1 MKNMIYNFDV
11 PRYEKVVNDAIA
23 LRPQI
28 EKAVDAVCAEGYTNL
43 FFIGCGGTYAHTLP
57 MKYWLDT
64 TSDKIEAYS
73 MIAAEFL
80 AAGHKRFSKDSI
92 CIFATRSGNT
102 KEIVAAAKYCKEAGA
117 RTFVYVSNDNTPV
130 CEYADYKFYSYAED
144 DCLCEAIYTYLNFV
158 VGRFLKNA
166 GEFPEYDQFA
176 SEYQS
181 LTGSLI
187 QAKALYDDRCA
198 AMAADIKDLDYHM
211 VVGSGMLWG
220 EAYDYAMCVLEEMQ
234 WVKAQS
240 IHAAEFF
247 HGLLEICEK
256 DTSMILFYSD
266 DETRPLM
273 DRVMK
278 FVKNITPHISV
289 FDTAEVELP
298 FSQKKFRAIVAPLVT
313 YAITERLSCHLE
325 KERNHPLTARRYY
338 RQMDY

>member
-1 MKNMIYNFDV
+1 MKKEHMDRIDN
-11 PRYEKVVNDAIA
+11 AI
-23 LRPQI
+23 
-28 EKAVDAVCAEGYTNL
+28 KAVAAKNHINHFYFVA
-43 FFIGCGGTYAHTLP
+43 CGGSQAFMMPAQYIMDMETEIPASIYTSNEFVHTEPKALGP
-57 MKYWLDT
+57 
-64 TSDKIEAYS
+64 
-73 MIAAEFL
+73 
-80 AAGHKRFSKDSI
+80 DSVVI
-92 CIFATRSGNT
+92 TCSHSGNT
-102 KEIVAAAKYCKEAGA
+102 PETVKATELARKKGALTIALSNLVDSPLWLAAEYPLHYDWGKEADASDMNKGVLY
-117 RTFVYVSNDNTPV
+117 TLLFKILNVLSP
-130 CEYADYKFYSYAED
+130 CEKYDK
-144 DCLCEAIYTYLNFV
+144 AI
-158 VGRFLKNA
+158 NA
-166 GEFPEYDQFA
+166 VDHLGECI
-176 SEYQS
+176 
-181 LTGSLI
+181 GK
-187 QAKALYDDRCA
+187 AKELYDDKCA

-256 DTSMILFYSD
+256 DTSMILFYGD

-298 FSQKKFRAIVAPLVT
+298 FSEKQFRAIVSPLVT